1 MRRRDFITLLGGTA
15 AAWPLAV
22 SAQQMQ
28 MRRVA
33 VLTYFNANDPAG
45 QVFLTAFKRRLTELS
60 WTDGQNVT
68 MIYKFTDGSPENVRV
83 AAGEL
88 VETAPDVIFAA
99 SNVSVGPLLQ
109 ATKTIPIIFT
119 QVSDPVG
126 SGFVASLARPGGN
139 LTGFQG
145 YEPGIGGKW
154 LELLREIAPGVRR
167 VAVIHNPNISANVA
181 ILRAAENAAI
191 SLDVAVTAAGAGD
204 AADIERILTRFAQQ
218 SNSGVIVTPSPLTNT
233 KDKREL
239 MIALADR
246 LSLPAIYPSRLSA
259 TSGELISYVY
269 DAVTQWQGA
278 ATYVDRVLRG
288 AKPSELPVQAPTK
301 YEMIINLKTAK
312 ALGLTIPESFLLRA
326 DKVIE

>member
-1 MRRRDFITLLGGTA
+1 MRRREFLGLIGA
-15 AAWPLAV
+15 AAWPPAV
-22 SAQQMQ
+22 SAQQGRMQ
-28 MRRVA
+28 RVA
-33 VLTYFNANDPAG
+33 VLTYFNANDSAG
-45 QVFLTAFKRRLTELS
+45 QFFLAAFKRRLIELG

-68 MIYKFTDGSPENVRV
+68 MTYKFTDGSPENVQI

-88 VETAPDVIFAA
+88 VGTAPDVICAA

-126 SGFVASLARPGGN
+126 SGFVTSLARPGGN

-145 YEPGIGGKW
+145 YEPAIGGKW
-154 LELLREIAPGVRR
+154 LELLRQIAPAVRR

-181 ILRAAENAAI
+181 FLHAAENAAI
-191 SLDVAVTAAGAGD
+191 SLEVTVTAAEVGG
-204 AADIERILTRFAQQ
+204 AADIERILTGFAQEP
-218 SNSGVIVTPSPLTNT
+218 NGGVIVTPSPVTNA

-239 MIALADR
+239 IVALADR

-269 DAVTQWQGA
+269 DTVTQWQGA
-278 ATYVDRVLRG
+278 ATYVDRILRG

-301 YEMIINLKTAK
+301 YEMIVNLKTAK